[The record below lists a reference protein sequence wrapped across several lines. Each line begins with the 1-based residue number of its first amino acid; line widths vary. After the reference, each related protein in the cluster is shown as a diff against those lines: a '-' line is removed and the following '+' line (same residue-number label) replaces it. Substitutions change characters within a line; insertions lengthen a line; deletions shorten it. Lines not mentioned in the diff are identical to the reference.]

1 MCYKVPHSASPIPAF
16 ADQEAASLV
25 ASPGRKRE
33 RAGWRVIL
41 VAAMVRDRL
50 SGDEHSAAM
59 ALKYVWWQPA
69 ESTLADRRL
78 LLAQMM
84 TLGTVDD
91 VRWLLARV
99 SEAELRRVLHDPPV
113 GVFNRRSWSFWRHRL
128 GLDPAADLPA
138 RRLPP
143 RLPR

>member
-1 MCYKVPHSASPIPAF
+1 M
-16 ADQEAASLV
+16 
-25 ASPGRKRE
+25 RE

-41 VAAMVRDRL
+41 VVAMGRDRL
-50 SGDEHSAAM
+50 IRDECSAAM

-69 ESTLADRRL
+69 ARTLGDRRL

-99 SEAELRRVLHDPPV
+99 SEVDLRRVLLDPPV
-113 GVFNRRSWSFWRHRL
+113 GLFNRRSWSFWRRRL
-128 GLDPAADLPA
+128 GLDPAAVLPV

>member
-1 MCYKVPHSASPIPAF
+1 M
-16 ADQEAASLV
+16 
-25 ASPGRKRE
+25 G
-33 RAGWRVIL
+33 G
-41 VAAMVRDRL
+41 DRL
-50 SGDEHSAAM
+50 TGDERSAAM
-59 ALKYVWWQPA
+59 ASKYVWWQPA

-99 SEAELRRVLHDPPV
+99 SEADLRRVLLDPPV

-128 GLDPAADLPA
+128 GLDPAAGPPA

>member
-1 MCYKVPHSASPIPAF
+1 MGS
-16 ADQEAASLV
+16 
-25 ASPGRKRE
+25 
-33 RAGWRVIL
+33 
-41 VAAMVRDRL
+41 DRL
-50 SGDEHSAAM
+50 AGDERSEAM
-59 ALKYVWWQPA
+59 ASKYVWWQPP

-99 SEAELRRVLHDPPV
+99 SEADLRQVLLDPPV
-113 GVFNRRSWSFWRHRL
+113 GVFNRRSWSFWRRRL
-128 GLDPAADLPA
+128 GLDPAAGPPS

>member
-1 MCYKVPHSASPIPAF
+1 M
-16 ADQEAASLV
+16 
-25 ASPGRKRE
+25 GRDP
-33 RAGWRVIL
+33 L
-41 VAAMVRDRL
+41 T
-50 SGDEHSAAM
+50 GDERSAAM
-59 ALKYVWWQPA
+59 ASKYVWWQPA

-91 VRWLLARV
+91 VRWLVARV
-99 SEAELRRVLHDPPV
+99 SEADLHRVLLDPPV
-113 GVFNRRSWSFWRHRL
+113 GVFNRRSWSFWHRRL
-128 GLDPAADLPA
+128 GLDPAAGPPA

>member
-1 MCYKVPHSASPIPAF
+1 MH
-16 ADQEAASLV
+16 
-25 ASPGRKRE
+25 E
-33 RAGWRVIL
+33 RAGEHVIL
-41 VAAMVRDRL
+41 VAVMDRDRL
-50 SGDEHSAAM
+50 IADERCAAM
-59 ALKYVWWQPA
+59 ASKYVWWQPA

-99 SEAELRRVLHDPPV
+99 SEADLRRVLLDPPV
-113 GVFNRRSWSFWRHRL
+113 GVFNPRSWSFWRRRL
-128 GLDPAADLPA
+128 GLDPDAGPPA

>member
-1 MCYKVPHSASPIPAF
+1 M
-16 ADQEAASLV
+16 
-25 ASPGRKRE
+25 RE
-33 RAGWRVIL
+33 RAGWRAIL
-41 VAAMVRDRL
+41 VAVMARDRL
-50 SGDEHSAAM
+50 TGDERSAAM

-99 SEAELRRVLHDPPV
+99 SEVDLRRVLLDPPV
-113 GVFNRRSWSFWRHRL
+113 GLFNRRSWSFWRRRL
-128 GLDPAADLPA
+128 GLDPAAGLPV

-143 RLPR
+143 RLTR

>member
-1 MCYKVPHSASPIPAF
+1 MP
-16 ADQEAASLV
+16 
-25 ASPGRKRE
+25 E

-41 VAAMVRDRL
+41 VVTMGRDPL
-50 SGDEHSAAM
+50 TADECSAAM

-99 SEAELRRVLHDPPV
+99 SEADLRRVLHDPPV
-113 GVFNRRSWSFWRHRL
+113 GVFNRRSWSFWRRRL
-128 GLDPAADLPA
+128 GLDPAVGPPG

>member
-1 MCYKVPHSASPIPAF
+1 M
-16 ADQEAASLV
+16 
-25 ASPGRKRE
+25 RE
-33 RAGWRVIL
+33 RAGEHVIL
-41 VAAMVRDRL
+41 MAAMDRDRL
-50 SGDEHSAAM
+50 TGDERSAAM

-69 ESTLADRRL
+69 ASTLADRRL

-99 SEAELRRVLHDPPV
+99 SEADLRRVLLDPPV
-113 GVFNRRSWSFWRHRL
+113 GVFNRRSWSFWRGRL
-128 GLDPAADLPA
+128 GLDPAAGLPA